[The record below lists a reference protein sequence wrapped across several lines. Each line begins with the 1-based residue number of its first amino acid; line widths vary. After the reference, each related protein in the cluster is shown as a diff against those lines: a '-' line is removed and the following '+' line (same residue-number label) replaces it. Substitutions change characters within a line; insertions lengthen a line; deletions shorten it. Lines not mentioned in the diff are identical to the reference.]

1 MSSARQP
8 RRRLFAVV
16 ALVLAGCGSATAPL
30 PNVILIVVDTL
41 RADHV
46 SGYGYHRETTPTLDR
61 LIRGGVRFDAAVA
74 HTSWSAPSHTTIITG
89 ALPIRHR
96 IHAWGDALP
105 ESIAPLAVQLKQLG
119 FATGLFST
127 HRILHG
133 TIRGITRG
141 IDAVLVRSTGEEEE
155 VLRRAGDW
163 ALQQREP
170 FFLYVVPTAPHAP
183 YDNYPPEYDRTYF
196 TDMPPG
202 GERTYEFGEQRWV
215 GQGVIP
221 GSVRVGEH
229 RELGYY
235 INRYDR
241 GVRYTDELIGR
252 FLDRIEKRGRLKNTL
267 LIVTADHGEGLG
279 DHDAFAHELFLYD
292 FLVRVPLIVHFPEA
306 VPAGQVW
313 RDQVQLVDIVPT
325 ILGFLGAAAPGWAE
339 GVDLS
344 RHLTRQTR
352 PEGDRFLR
360 ATYLARGYHRFM
372 VRTTD
377 YKLIYDAD
385 DRTTE
390 FYHLASDPAEERNLA
405 AATLPAAHRSAYA
418 AHLAELQRVMES
430 YAGFDSER
438 RPAPSLS
445 PEMIAELRAMGY
457 VDVEEDAAEPA
468 PRE

>member
-1 MSSARQP
+1 VRWAGQSP
-8 RRRLFAVV
+8 WRLFAVV
-16 ALVLAGCGSATAPL
+16 ALVLAGCGSPAAPF
-30 PNVILIVVDTL
+30 PNVILIVIDTL

-61 LIRGGVRFDAAVA
+61 LIRGGVRFDAAIA

-89 ALPIRHR
+89 TLPVRHR

-105 ESIAPLAVQLKQLG
+105 ESIAPLAVRLKELG

-133 TIRGITRG
+133 TIGGITRG
-141 IDAVLVRSTGEEEE
+141 IDTAVVKSTGQEEE
-155 VLRRAGDW
+155 VLRRASDW
-163 ALQQREP
+163 AVQQREP

-183 YDNYPPEYDRTYF
+183 YDNYPPEDDRVYF
-196 TDMPPG
+196 TDTPPG
-202 GERTYEFGEQRWV
+202 GERSYKFGEQKWV

-221 GSVRVGEH
+221 GSVRIGNH
-229 RELGYY
+229 RKLGFY

-252 FLDRIEKRGRLKNTL
+252 FLDRLEKSGRLENTL
-267 LIVTADHGEGLG
+267 IIVTADHGEGLG

-313 RDQVQLVDIVPT
+313 REQVQLVDIVPT
-325 ILGFLGAAAPGWAE
+325 ILGFLGAAAPDGTQ

-344 RHLTRQTR
+344 RHLTRRTR
-352 PEGDRFLR
+352 LEGQRFVR

-372 VRTTD
+372 VRTTG

-385 DRTTE
+385 ERTTE
-390 FYHLASDPAEERNLA
+390 FYHLESDPAEERNLA
-405 AATLPAAHRSAYA
+405 AEALPAAHRSAYA
-418 AHLAELQRVMES
+418 AHLAELQQLIES
-430 YAGFDSER
+430 YAGFDVES

-445 PEMIAELRAMGY
+445 PEMIAELQAMGY
-457 VDVEEDAAEPA
+457 LDAEEDAAESA
-468 PRE
+468 SRE